1 MNEALVVLV
10 RAIIGFFTLLIFAR
24 ILGKQQISQLTFFDY
39 VLGITI
45 GSTASTLSTDLE
57 STAWSHWIGLLV
69 WCSIGFLMQWITL
82 KWRYAAKYLEG
93 EPTIVIMDGKIMEDT
108 LKKMR
113 YTVSNLLEQVR
124 GKGIFDLSEI
134 EYAILES
141 DGELSVLKK
150 SEHEPLTAKDL
161 NISKSKTGISREL
174 IYDGQIVEDNL
185 REINRD
191 KKWLKAELKKRK
203 IQDPSEVF
211 LATISQNNEIY
222 VDTYKD
228 HLKKIIDV
236 GDYKG
241 PY

>member
-10 RAIIGFFTLLIFAR
+10 RALIGFFTLLIFGR

-57 STAWSHWIGLLV
+57 STAWSHWVGLLV

-82 KWRYAAKYLEG
+82 KWRYAAKYMEG
-93 EPTIVIMDGKIMEDT
+93 EPTIVIMDGKIMENT
-108 LKKMR
+108 LRKMR
-113 YTVSNLLEQVR
+113 YTIADLLEQLR
-124 GKGIFDLSEI
+124 GKDVFDLSEV
-134 EYAILES
+134 EFAILES

-150 SEHEPLTAKDL
+150 PEAQPVTAKDL
-161 NISKSKTGISREL
+161 NVSKSRTGISREL
-174 IYDGQIVEDNL
+174 IYDGKIVEDNL

-191 KKWLKAELKKRK
+191 KKWLQSELKKRK
-203 IQDPSEVF
+203 IKDYSDVF
-211 LATISQNNEIY
+211 LATIDENNQIY
-222 VDTYKD
+222 IDTYKD
-228 HLKKIIDV
+228 HLKRIIDI